1 MHGYRSTSRGAIWA
15 PPGGE
20 LAGSAGSWGMPE
32 WGEWAGGTWL
42 GEADAG
48 VGLRPGCA
56 VREIM
61 GYNSPLQGKYWIGEY
76 CNEFKHPVFLVSGWP
91 IFVCGSVFCLF
102 AGLFTKN
109 TDPIFEVCFGEGPI
123 FQDRVRIP

>member
-1 MHGYRSTSRGAIWA
+1 MVTEVQV
-15 PPGGE
+15 GGPSGR
-20 LAGSAGSWGMPE
+20 LRVGSWLAVQGAGVCE
-32 WGEWAGGTWL
+32 WGEWDGGTWL
-42 GEADAG
+42 READAG

-61 GYNSPLQGKYWIGEY
+61 GYNSPLQGRNWIGEY

-91 IFVCGSVFCLF
+91 IFVGGSVFCLF
-102 AGLFTKN
+102 LAYLKN
-109 TDPIFEVCFGEGPI
+109 TFPVFEVFLGEGPI

>member
-1 MHGYRSTSRGAIWA
+1 
-15 PPGGE
+15 
-20 LAGSAGSWGMPE
+20 MPE

-61 GYNSPLQGKYWIGEY
+61 GYNSPLQGRNWIGEY

-91 IFVCGSVFCLF
+91 IFVGGSVFCLF
-102 AGLFTKN
+102 AGLFKKN
-109 TDPIFEVCFGEGPI
+109 TDPISKYVLGRDLFFKIVSAYPKTKHLFVLMSLLFFRI
-123 FQDRVRIP
+123 FLTMCSL